1 MKIKEGFI
9 LKNIA
14 DSYIVVAVGAAA
26 KSFNGIIN
34 LNETGAFLWKKISE
48 CKDENELA
56 SALTAE
62 YDVDDQTALKDASEF
77 IARLKE
83 AGVLL

>member
-1 MKIKEGFI
+1 MKIKDGFI

-26 KSFNGIIN
+26 KNFNGIIN
-34 LNETGAFLWKKISE
+34 LNETGAFLWENIPQ
-48 CKDENELA
+48 CKDEKELA
-56 SALTAE
+56 SALTSE
-62 YDVDDQTALKDASEF
+62 YDVDDRTALKDASEF